1 VIPAITAFERSP
13 DRGRGLVTVLRR
25 LEGSGLLEEFPNLVA
40 YVARGE
46 ARPACQRA
54 FAAQRAVCRSAGG

>member
-1 VIPAITAFERSP
+1 M
-13 DRGRGLVTVLRR
+13 
-25 LEGSGLLEEFPNLVA
+25 LEKYSNLSA

-54 FAAQRAVCRSAGG
+54 FADQLAGFIGNPPTGCHKSAVAVCERKAAKLPVTDD